1 MTEDGKLHNPLPEP
15 IQGRREEPDFPIQDV
30 SAADWNTDS
39 RRQAESALKPIRT
52 EDDFDVA
59 ISEDDDFDL

>member
-15 IQGRREEPDFPIQDV
+15 VQGRREEPDFPIQDV
-30 SAADWNTDS
+30 SASDWNIDS
-39 RRQAESALKPIRT
+39 REGSEPAQKMIRT